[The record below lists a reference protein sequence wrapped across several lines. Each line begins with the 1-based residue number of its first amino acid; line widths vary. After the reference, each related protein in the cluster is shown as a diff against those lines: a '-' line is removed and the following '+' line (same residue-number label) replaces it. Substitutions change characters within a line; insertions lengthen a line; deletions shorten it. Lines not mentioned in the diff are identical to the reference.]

1 MAVSQVNIGCVY
13 KATGDYDKALEYYNK
28 YYNKSLSIRVNA
40 LGENHPAV
48 ARICDAIASLN
59 METMDKLE

>member
-1 MAVSQVNIGCVY
+1 MADSYVNIGCVY

-28 YYNKSLSIRVNA
+28 SLSIRVNA
-40 LGENHPAV
+40 LGENHSAV
-48 ARICDAIASLN
+48 TRIRDAIALLN

>member
-1 MAVSQVNIGCVY
+1 MADSYVNIGCVY

-40 LGENHPAV
+40 LGENHSAV
-48 ARICDAIASLN
+48 ARIRDAIASLN

>member
-1 MAVSQVNIGCVY
+1 MADSQVNIGCVY
-13 KATGDYDKALEYYNK
+13 KATGGYDKALEYYNK
-28 YYNKSLSIRVNA
+28 SLSIRLNA
-40 LGENHPAV
+40 LGENHSAV